1 MSVNN
6 IKDAVASC
14 PACEESAYS
23 DPLSFLNATI
33 QTCAYLSSVIVSHN
47 SDVRK

>member
-23 DPLSFLNATI
+23 DPLSSLMRRFKLARI
-33 QTCAYLSSVIVSHN
+33 CLQ
-47 SDVRK
+47 